1 MTAPRVPVSQPVSET
16 TPARLARLSSELR
29 VSGLGQFALGLA
41 CLVVG
46 TTSGDV
52 SWVRVSVP
60 FIVAFAAMAGV
71 SLYVSRGLRTA
82 PAAPAPPQA
91 RVEEP
96 AATTRRSLLKLAVGL
111 FLVGVATS
119 LGPATA
125 AVFGGL
131 LAGVGAV
138 QLRDYQWLTAREK
151 ASGQEIHR
159 EVGRPPFR
167 GSRALYTLPTKPS
180 TLAT

>member
-1 MTAPRVPVSQPVSET
+1 MR
-16 TPARLARLSSELR
+16 RLARLSSELR

-52 SWVRVSVP
+52 SAVRVAVP
-60 FIVAFAAMAGV
+60 FVVAFAAMAGV
-71 SLYVSRGLRTA
+71 SVYVSRGLRSA
-82 PAAPAPPQA
+82 PAAAAPQDA
-91 RVEEP
+91 RVED
-96 AATTRRSLLKLAVGL
+96 ARVTTRRSLLKLAVGL
-111 FLVGVATS
+111 FLVGLATS
-119 LGPATA
+119 LGPAAA

-131 LAGVGAV
+131 LSGVGAV
-138 QLRDYQWLTAREK
+138 ELRDYQWLTAREK
-151 ASGQEIHR
+151 ASGEELHR

-167 GSRALYTLPTKPS
+167 GSRTLYTLPMKPS

>member
-1 MTAPRVPVSQPVSET
+1 MPVSQPVSET
-16 TPARLARLSSELR
+16 SPARRLARLSSELR

-46 TTSGDV
+46 TTSGDTEA
-52 SWVRVSVP
+52 VRVAVP
-60 FIVAFAAMAGV
+60 FVVAFAAMAGV
-71 SLYVSRGLRTA
+71 SLYVSRGLRGATAATA
-82 PAAPAPPQA
+82 PQDA
-91 RVEEP
+91 RVED
-96 AATTRRSLLKLAVGL
+96 ASVTTRRSLLKLAVGL

-151 ASGQEIHR
+151 ASGQELHR
-159 EVGRPPFR
+159 EVGLPPFR
-167 GSRALYTLPTKPS
+167 GSRTLYTLPMKPS